1 MGPYDKPN
9 VSFTPLPGRAHP
21 FKTCKNIKNM
31 NGKNNIFD
39 QWFWM
44 TLNDAPWF
52 SMTFNDLHYP
62 WTHIPRSFLMVVP
75 RSDFNF
81 WGARRQSEWTQQQ
94 YNIQAFHK
102 PRVETVGIKG
112 RVVQIKSRAD
122 REDSSRP
129 EKKSSEKAMRNY
141 ARFIDEKQKNT
152 SICSH
157 TCIAYASPKRT

>member
-21 FKTCKNIKNM
+21 FKTCKNIKHM

-44 TLNDAPWF
+44 TLNDVPWF
-52 SMTFNDLHYP
+52 SMTFNDFHYP
-62 WTHIPRSFLMVVP
+62 WTHIPRSFLIVVP

-102 PRVETVGIKG
+102 HRVETVGIKG

-129 EKKSSEKAMRNY
+129 EKKSSEQAMRNY
-141 ARFIDEKQKNT
+141 ARFIDDKQKKYE
-152 SICSH
+152 H
-157 TCIAYASPKRT
+157 M